1 MFPTLW
7 WTSCAEVVQFQ
18 AASEVVFHV
27 FGTIAQFECWLIS
40 ERTKGG
46 LETARKQGRNP
57 GRPLLQPETISAM
70 QDFVEAG
77 KSVSQAAKHLGIGI
91 QG

>member
-40 ERTKGG
+40 ERCGATLPVDMRDIEGG
-46 LETARKQGRNP
+46 
-57 GRPLLQPETISAM
+57 
-70 QDFVEAG
+70 
-77 KSVSQAAKHLGIGI
+77 
-91 QG
+91 